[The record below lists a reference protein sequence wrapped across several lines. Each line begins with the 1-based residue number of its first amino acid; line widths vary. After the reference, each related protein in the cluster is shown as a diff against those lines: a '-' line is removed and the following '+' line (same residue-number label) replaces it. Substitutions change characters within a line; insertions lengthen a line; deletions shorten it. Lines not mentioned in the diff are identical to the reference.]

1 MASPCPIAPHRTRI
15 AFRSTATGLAALGLA
30 QASIAGSFLNG
41 HYDMLQVH
49 LAAAMVMVGVAVGQ
63 AVVAVLL
70 RRAEQAP
77 GWVVRA
83 SVWLP
88 VALAGQG
95 LLGMYRVLGL
105 HIPLGVLVVASSLA
119 LAVWSWRSRPPARAG
134 VDDSAEVTRPV
145 GVGS

>member
-1 MASPCPIAPHRTRI
+1 MAASRGRPARI
-15 AFRSTATGLAALGLA
+15 AFRASTTGLAVLGLA

-49 LAAAMVMVGVAVGQ
+49 LTAAVIMVGVAVVQ
-63 AVVAVLL
+63 AVVGVLL
-70 RRAEQAP
+70 ARAGQAP

-83 SVWLP
+83 SVGLP

-95 LLGMYRVLGL
+95 VLGMYRVIGL
-105 HIPLGVLVVASSLA
+105 HVPLGVLVVASSLA
-119 LAVWSWRSRPPARAG
+119 LAVWSWRSRPSDRAG
-134 VDDSAEVTRPV
+134 VEDPAQSIRAV